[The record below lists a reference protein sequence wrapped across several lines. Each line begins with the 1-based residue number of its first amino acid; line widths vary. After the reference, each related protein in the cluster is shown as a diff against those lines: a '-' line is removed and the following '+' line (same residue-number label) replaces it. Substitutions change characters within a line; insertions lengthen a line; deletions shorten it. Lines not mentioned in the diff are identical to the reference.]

1 MKLVRF
7 ATSDTGSKPGIM
19 VDDRIIAL
27 GELFPEAPTDLI
39 GVIECWE
46 EIKGPLARRIK
57 EREGSPVRN
66 PTLLA
71 PIARPGKILAIGLN
85 YADHIE
91 EAKAAGVKIP
101 TEQVWFCK
109 QPTSV
114 NSPFGGIHK
123 PIVSDQLDYE
133 VELVV
138 VIGKKGRR
146 ISAQQAPD
154 HVFGYTIGNDV
165 SVRDWQQKTPQW
177 MLGKS
182 FDTHCPFGP
191 HSYGR
196 RNHGSAR
203 AGGALFRQWRIASK
217 LEYPASRLQHLA
229 TDRRAFAG
237 HDA

>member
-1 MKLVRF
+1 MGRADRLLRPWRRPRQIDDLRKEKTMKLVRF

-27 GELFPEAPTDLI
+27 NELFPEAPTDMI

-46 EIKGPLARRIK
+46 EIKGPVAKRIK
-57 EREGSPVRN
+57 ERAASPVRN

-114 NSPFGGIHK
+114 NSPFGAIHK

-138 VIGKKGRR
+138 
-146 ISAQQAPD
+146 
-154 HVFGYTIGNDV
+154 T
-165 SVRDWQQKTPQW
+165 
-177 MLGKS
+177 
-182 FDTHCPFGP
+182 
-191 HSYGR
+191 
-196 RNHGSAR
+196 SAR
-203 AGGALFRQWRIASK
+203 RGVGFRHSELRTMCLAIRSAMTFPFAIGSRKPHNGCSESLSTRIV
-217 LEYPASRLQHLA
+217 LL
-229 TDRRAFAG
+229 DRA
-237 HDA
+237 